1 MAFNLKENTPHVAD
15 TLLSRVTQE
24 FSRLEKRDR
33 ELWLIVVLSGLIASC
48 GLVFMLFPSVFRQ
61 QSDLY
66 FEIKFSKWLFF
77 GALALLILLNT
88 YIAVRRLELR
98 RARRNLVSTSIQSEL
113 IRLQSFTDPL
123 TEVYNRRSLDEMAA
137 RFISRARRTKE
148 PLTFLVIDLDRF
160 KEVNTRFGHIT
171 GDFVLAE
178 VAGILKSSTR
188 GSDAVVRYG
197 GDEFLIVLG
206 NTSKINAGIV
216 VKRIH
221 DYLSRWNKRNNLDK
235 LELTVSVGV
244 AEWEDGKTLDEVLDA
259 ADQDMYA
266 IKNGPAMKPRLAAF
280 NPKVSRHAS
289 ARQADRFAQEARPNG

>member
-1 MAFNLKENTPHVAD
+1 L
-15 TLLSRVTQE
+15 
-24 FSRLEKRDR
+24 
-33 ELWLIVVLSGLIASC
+33 
-48 GLVFMLFPSVFRQ
+48 
-61 QSDLY
+61 
-66 FEIKFSKWLFF
+66 
-77 GALALLILLNT
+77 
-88 YIAVRRLELR
+88 
-98 RARRNLVSTSIQSEL
+98 LVSTSIQSEL

-123 TEVYNRRSLDEMAA
+123 TEVYNRRSLDEMAT

-160 KEVNTRFGHIT
+160 KDVNTRFGHLT

-206 NTSKINAGIV
+206 NTTKLNAGFV
-216 VKRIH
+216 VRRIH
-221 DYLSRWNKRNNLDK
+221 DYLSRWNKRGNLDG
-235 LELTVSVGV
+235 LELTVSVGM
-244 AEWEDGKTLDEVLDA
+244 AEWEDGKTLDAVLDA

-266 IKNGPAMKPRLAAF
+266 IKYGPAMKPRLAAF

-289 ARQADRFAQEARPNG
+289 VRQADRFAQEVQPNG